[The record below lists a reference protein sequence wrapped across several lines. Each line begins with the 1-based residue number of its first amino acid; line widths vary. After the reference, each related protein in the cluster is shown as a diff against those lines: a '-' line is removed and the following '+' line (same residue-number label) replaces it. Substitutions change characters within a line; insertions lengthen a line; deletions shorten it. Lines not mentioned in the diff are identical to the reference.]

1 MDAQEESVEVDDQLD
16 DPFETVLQTRETL
29 AHEAYDQ
36 AEIYAAVQL
45 DSRNRQ
51 YSSSEMSAFALEK

>member
-16 DPFETVLQTRETL
+16 DPFETVFQTCETL

-36 AEIYAAVQL
+36 AGIDAAVRL
-45 DSRNRQ
+45 DSRIR
-51 YSSSEMSAFALEK
+51 A